1 MSSQCRLFLSA
12 LVGLYFP
19 LALMAADAAPPAAK
33 PAAKPAV
40 ANLTAAQIVD
50 KHIAARGGLQAWRGV
65 QTVSWSGKM
74 DVGYADSAVRSAR
87 FVRDTAR
94 SKNAKKQLLAQQAAE
109 AKVESDKQVQ
119 LPFRLE
125 MKRPSKSRVEVE
137 FDGKTAVQVY
147 DGSSG
152 WMLRPYLNRTDW
164 EPFSP
169 EQTKEEA
176 ANPGLDGALIDYAKK
191 GTTVEFE
198 SVEPVEGHDA
208 YKLKLTMKNG
218 DVRHVWIDTQSFL
231 DVKIEGTPRHMD
243 GRMRTVWVYQRDFR
257 TVQGLMVP
265 FVLETTVDGYKDTH
279 KMVIEKVALNP
290 ALDDSKFVPPK
301 S

>member
-1 MSSQCRLFLSA
+1 MSSQCRLFLSV

-19 LALMAADAAPPAAK
+19 LALMAADTVPPAAK
-33 PAAKPAV
+33 PAAAK
-40 ANLTAAQIVD
+40 LTAAQVVD

-74 DVGYADSAVRSAR
+74 DVGYADSAVRSTR
-87 FVRDTAR
+87 FVRDSAR

-109 AKVESDKQVQ
+109 AKIESEKQVQ

-125 MKRPSKSRVEVE
+125 MKRPGKSRVEVE

-176 ANPGLDGALIDYAKK
+176 TNPGLDGPLIDYATK
-191 GTTVEFE
+191 GTTVELE

-208 YKLKLTMKNG
+208 YKLKLKMKNG
-218 DVRHVWIDTQSFL
+218 DVRHVWIDAQSFL
-231 DVKIEGTPRHMD
+231 DVRIEGTPRHMD

-257 TVQGLMVP
+257 AVQGLMVP
-265 FVLETTVDGYKDTH
+265 FVLETAVDGYKDTH

-290 ALDDSKFVPPK
+290 PLDDSKFVPPK